1 MNKKGFY
8 LLQKI
13 KLPAQFQY
21 ILLLYLALMLF
32 FAFFRFL
39 FQVSFHDQF
48 YNNVSFIDILISYLI
63 GFRFDQIIILAL
75 LTPFLLLLPWFDF
88 TNRKVKIFISL
99 YSYIIFPIIFLGMI
113 ADIRFYDYF
122 NIRLNFMAYE
132 YSGNG
137 NLGNNYVFADRFFWE
152 YIAIWFVVSA
162 LFIFTHFKLIQKC
175 IDKIKPK
182 ITSRVIWLFCF
193 LILFTAGIRGRVA
206 LAPMDWGIA
215 YFSDN
220 HTLNQSAL
228 NGIYTLIKNFT
239 ETDHDPRLSFLK
251 ESERFPFVSR
261 DSALAKV
268 KTMLQQNGTTFT
280 SDNSLAQSFSRPKKF
295 DFQPNIIITVMESWS
310 GSRTSALGAKN
321 NLTPYFDSLT
331 QHGILFENFYANG
344 FRTNFGL
351 GAVLCSY
358 PAIPGRSILKRYES
372 RHPFTSLSET
382 LHTKGYYNAFCYG
395 GDLAFDNMEGFFRTK
410 KYDAFYG
417 EKSFASDDSFSKW
430 GVPDH
435 ILFHHINKIVDSLPR
450 PFQVSIMTL
459 SNHEPFDIPD
469 SSVIRYTDK
478 SYSAQKAN
486 GIVYADYALGQFMRE
501 MKTKPIFDST
511 IFIFVSDHSLLEGSK
526 MVLDPNLFHI
536 PLLIYSP
543 SLLGDTAVRIDKIG
557 SQVDII
563 PTLLGLIGGQYEIE
577 CWGRDL
583 LHLPD
588 SDSGFAFIDLWDR
601 MGYIDNNYFYFEQ
614 LGQYTKLYAN
624 KSPEFT
630 EADTI
635 KNMSA
640 LLYCRDRLRR
650 YTQLADQLTLQVPIE
665 K

>member
-21 ILLLYLALMLF
+21 ILLLYLTLILF
-32 FAFFRFL
+32 FAFFRFI

-48 YNNVSFIDILISYLI
+48 YNSVSFIDIIISYLI
-63 GFRFDQIIILAL
+63 GIRFDQIIILAL
-75 LTPFLLLLPWFDF
+75 LTPLLLLLPWFDF
-88 TNRKVKIFISL
+88 TNRKIKIFVSL

-137 NLGNNYVFADRFFWE
+137 NLGNNYVLADRFFWK
-152 YIAIWFVVSA
+152 YISIWVAVSA
-162 LFIFTHFKLIQKC
+162 LFIFTHFKLTQKC
-175 IDKIKPK
+175 INRVKPK
-182 ITSRVIWLFCF
+182 LTNRIIWLFCF

-239 ETDHDPRLSFLK
+239 ETDHDPRLSFLN
-251 ESERFPFVSR
+251 ESDRFPFINR
-261 DSALAKV
+261 DSALVKV
-268 KTMLQQNGTTFT
+268 KSMLLQNGHKFT
-280 SDNSLAQSFSRPKKF
+280 SNNSLTQTFSSPNNF
-295 DFQPNIIITVMESWS
+295 DFQPNIIIVIMESWS
-310 GSRTSALGAKN
+310 GLRTSVLGAKN
-321 NLTPYFDSLT
+321 NLTPNFDSLA
-331 QHGILFENFYANG
+331 QHGMLFENFYANG

-351 GAVLCSY
+351 AATLCSY
-358 PAIPGRSILKRYES
+358 PTIPGRSILKRYES
-372 RHPFTSLSET
+372 KHPFKSLSEI
-382 LHTKGYYNAFCYG
+382 LHTKGYYNVFFYG
-395 GDLAFDNMEGFFRTK
+395 GDFAFDNMEGFFRTK

-417 EKSFASDDSFSKW
+417 EKYFSSDESFSKW
-430 GVPDH
+430 GIPDH
-435 ILFHHINKIVDSLPR
+435 ILFQHINKITDSLPR
-450 PFQVSIMTL
+450 PFQASVMTL

-469 SSVIRYTDK
+469 SSIIRFHDDSFK
-478 SYSAQKAN
+478 SKKDNA
-486 GIVYADYALGQFMRE
+486 IVYADYAIGQFIKA
-501 MKTKPIFDST
+501 MKNKPVFDST
-511 IFIFVSDHSLLEGSK
+511 IFLFVSDHSLLEGSN
-526 MVLDPNLFHI
+526 MILNPNLFHI

-543 SLLGDTAVRIDKIG
+543 ALLGDSAVRIDKIG

-563 PTLLGLIGGQYEIE
+563 PTLLGLIGGKYEIE

-583 LHLPD
+583 LNLPD
-588 SDSGFAFIDLWDR
+588 SDSGYAIINLWDR
-601 MGYIDNNYFYFEQ
+601 IGYLNNNYFYFEQ
-614 LGQYTKLYAN
+614 VGQYTKLYTKN
-624 KSPEFT
+624 NNEYT
-630 EADTI
+630 EADTT
-635 KNMSA
+635 KNSSE
-640 LLYCRDRLRR
+640 LSYLRDRLRT
-650 YTQLADQLTLQVPIE
+650 YTQLADQLTLQIPIE